1 MTEYAFLLN
10 KRHDKNKTKKRMNK
24 YFLCTNTIFLN
35 SNRKCKSVGVYS
47 PKITVFNTSD
57 YEMSTYKMSNWLQ

>member
-1 MTEYAFLLN
+1 MKEYAFLLN

-24 YFLCTNTIFLN
+24 YFLYTNTIFLN

-47 PKITVFNTSD
+47 PKITVSNTSD
-57 YEMSTYKMSNWLQ
+57 YEMSTYKMSNLLQ